1 MIDETDHVQQFCRRN
16 SIDPPE
22 KYYKKCFYNVKK
34 KKISRRRAENSL
46 CTELLV
52 VVRIIGRPDA
62 DTFAVTPMVARSGV
76 RAIRRA
82 IGTTCCSPATALIAV
97 DVLVTHTLDPHHIL
111 VRDEPFVL

>member
-1 MIDETDHVQQFCRRN
+1 MIDETDHVPQYCRRN
-16 SIDPPE
+16 SIDPP
-22 KYYKKCFYNVKK
+22 KNVTQNVSTTSK

>member
-1 MIDETDHVQQFCRRN
+1 MFLHRQ
-16 SIDPPE
+16 
-22 KYYKKCFYNVKK
+22 

-76 RAIRRA
+76 RAVGHA
-82 IGTTCCSPATALIAV
+82 TGTACISMAFACIAV
-97 DVLVTHTLDPHHIL
+97 NVVVTHTLDPHHIL
-111 VRDEPFVL
+111 VQDES

>member
-1 MIDETDHVQQFCRRN
+1 MLPQKLHRSPPKQKKSNNN
-16 SIDPPE
+16 SK
-22 KYYKKCFYNVKK
+22 KYFYNVKK

-52 VVRIIGRPDA
+52 MVRIIGRPDA

-76 RAIRRA
+76 RAIGRA
-82 IGTTCCSPATALIAV
+82 IGTTCCRPATVLIAV